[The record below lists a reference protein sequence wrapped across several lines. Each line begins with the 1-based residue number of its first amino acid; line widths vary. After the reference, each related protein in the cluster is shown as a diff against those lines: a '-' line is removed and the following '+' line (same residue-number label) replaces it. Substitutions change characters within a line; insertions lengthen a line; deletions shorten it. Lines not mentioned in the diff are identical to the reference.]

1 MDLHRDDSWSRLLG
15 GGCSRRGALRL
26 LGGGLGL
33 AALAVLPKPE
43 AAAARLAKPAPRPT
57 RATDDAGR
65 EGITLLR
72 AWAAGELPRRRV
84 PADWAVA
91 VPPLGAGFFYP
102 PAWEVTEIT
111 DPNRADLSDGDPFG
125 AWVEAPDG
133 TAAVLMLNMIASGP
147 VSAGDA
153 AWEQL
158 QQAVGKPNPE
168 VLTDDRY
175 ETGVTVPHAFVAG
188 RVDTTIVAVHV
199 STMPETTFGRTY
211 LYVNLVAAEEDR
223 FDALTTEVF
232 LPLLQNLVTGGASDC
247 DPDPED
253 DDDEA
258 DDCRTPED

>member
-1 MDLHRDDSWSRLLG
+1 MDLHRVDSWSRLLG
-15 GGCSRRGALRL
+15 SGWSRRGALKL

-33 AALAVLPKPE
+33 AALAVLPKHE

-57 RATDDAGR
+57 RASDEAGR
-65 EGITLLR
+65 EGIELLR

-125 AWVEAPDG
+125 VWVEAPDQS
-133 TAAVLMLNMIASGP
+133 AAVLMLNTIANGP

-153 AWEQL
+153 AWERL
-158 QQAVGKPNPE
+158 KQAIGE
-168 VLTDDRY
+168 TDLETLADDRY
-175 ETGVTVPHAFVAG
+175 ETGATVPHAFVAG

-211 LYVNLVAAEEDR
+211 LYVNLVAGNAEI
-223 FDALTTEVF
+223 FDAATDQVF
-232 LPLLQNLVTGGASDC
+232 LPLLQNLVTGGPGDC
-247 DPDPED
+247 DRDP
-253 DDDEA
+253 DDDEDET
-258 DDCRTPED
+258 DDCSEAD